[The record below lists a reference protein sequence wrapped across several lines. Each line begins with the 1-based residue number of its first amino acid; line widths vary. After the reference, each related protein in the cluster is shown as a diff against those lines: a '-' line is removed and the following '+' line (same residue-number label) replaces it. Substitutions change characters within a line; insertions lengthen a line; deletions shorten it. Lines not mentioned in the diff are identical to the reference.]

1 MNNVHQNQIHPP
13 LPKKKRVDDK
23 GNSYV
28 RVIAKD
34 GGASMIIAE
43 HLTENAAGV
52 FINKVSEVINKLGGK
67 SKTTFKI
74 IR

>member
-1 MNNVHQNQIHPP
+1 MAHTQNQIHPP

-23 GNSYV
+23 GNSRV

-34 GGASMIIAE
+34 GGASMIVVE
-43 HLTENAAGV
+43 NLTENAAEV
-52 FINKVSEVINKLGGK
+52 FINKISEIITKLSGNQK
-67 SKTTFKI
+67 VKFRI

>member
-1 MNNVHQNQIHPP
+1 MKHVQNQIHPP

-23 GNSYV
+23 GNSRV

-34 GGASMIIAE
+34 GGASMIVVE
-43 HLTENAAGV
+43 NLTENAAEV
-52 FINKVSEVINKLGGK
+52 FINKISETITKLGGK
-67 SKTTFKI
+67 QKTSFKI

>member
-1 MNNVHQNQIHPP
+1 MNHVQNQIHPP

-23 GNSYV
+23 GNSRV

-43 HLTENAAGV
+43 HLTENAAQV
-52 FINKVSEVINKLGGK
+52 FIDKISEIITKLSGNQKVK
-67 SKTTFKI
+67 FRI

>member
-1 MNNVHQNQIHPP
+1 MGHNTQNQQNPP

-23 GNSYV
+23 GNSRV

-43 HLTENAAGV
+43 HLTENAAQALIDKISEIITKLSG
-52 FINKVSEVINKLGGK
+52 NQKVK
-67 SKTTFKI
+67 FRI

>member
-1 MNNVHQNQIHPP
+1 MNDVHQNQIHPP

-34 GGASMIIAE
+34 GGASMIVVE
-43 HLTENAAGV
+43 NLTENAAEV
-52 FINKVSEVINKLGGK
+52 FINKISEVIGKLGGK
-67 SKTTFKI
+67 QKTTFKI

>member
-1 MNNVHQNQIHPP
+1 MKHVQNQIHPP

-23 GNSYV
+23 GNSRV

-43 HLTENAAGV
+43 HLTENAAQALIDKISEIITKLSG
-52 FINKVSEVINKLGGK
+52 NQKVK
-67 SKTTFKI
+67 FRI